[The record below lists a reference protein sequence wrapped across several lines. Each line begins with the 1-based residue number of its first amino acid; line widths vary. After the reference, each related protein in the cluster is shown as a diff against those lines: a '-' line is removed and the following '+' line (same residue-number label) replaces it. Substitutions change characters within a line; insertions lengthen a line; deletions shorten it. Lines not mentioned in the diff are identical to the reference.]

1 VSRIVLLFVVGLLAL
16 LYFRMQSPPET
27 DSSPAS
33 PASQASQAQ
42 TWGEKMTQAYKTC
55 TATYGDEKARNKAQI
70 DCDRGCVGKTGDDAF
85 RCMTACRKQSEQFG
99 ACLSKNAPPPT
110 R

>member
-1 VSRIVLLFVVGLLAL
+1 VSRIILLFVVGLLAL
-16 LYFRMQSPPET
+16 LYFRMHSPSET
-27 DSSPAS
+27 ESSPAT
-33 PASQASQAQ
+33 QAQ

-55 TATYGDEKARNKAQI
+55 SATYGDEKARNKAQI

-85 RCMTACRKQSEQFG
+85 RCMSVCRKQSEQFG
-99 ACLSKNAPPPT
+99 ACLTKNAPPPA

>member
-1 VSRIVLLFVVGLLAL
+1 MSRIALLFVVGLLAL
-16 LYFRMQSPPET
+16 LFFRMQSPQQAET
-27 DSSPAS
+27 PQAS
-33 PASQASQAQ
+33 PAQN
-42 TWGEKMTQAYKTC
+42 WGEKMTQAYKTC
-55 TATYGDEKARNKAQI
+55 TATYGDEKARNKAQV

-99 ACLSKNAPPPT
+99 ACLVKYAPPP

>member
-1 VSRIVLLFVVGLLAL
+1 MSRIVLLFVVGLLAL

-27 DSSPAS
+27 ESSPV
-33 PASQASQAQ
+33 SQAQ

-55 TATYGDEKARNKAQI
+55 SATYGDEKTRNKAQI
-70 DCDRGCVGKTGDDAF
+70 DCDRGCAGKTGDDAF

-99 ACLSKNAPPPT
+99 ACLTKNAPPPT